1 MAQQHRK
8 LMDPPGKNS
17 QPAVAEPAVRQLCD
31 KLGVLVVDDEHLVR
45 IMVQLGLERNG
56 FNVWLA
62 PNGPEA
68 IDLYRAH
75 KEDID
80 VVLLDVC
87 MPGLDGPATLDALRK
102 RNPEV
107 RACFMSGD
115 TGSYEPD
122 ELVQRGAAR
131 VIAKPFYL
139 DDLAN
144 ILRLVAHDISADL
157 IRKCMPAAHP

>member
-1 MAQQHRK
+1 MRHPLGEPVKR
-8 LMDPPGKNS
+8 PPEK
-17 QPAVAEPAVRQLCD
+17 ARIVEPSVRHLND
-31 KLGVLVVDDEHLVR
+31 KPRVLVVDDDHLVR
-45 IMVQLGLERNG
+45 IMLQLGLERNG
-56 FNVWLA
+56 FEVWLA
-62 PNGPEA
+62 PNGREA
-68 IDLYRAH
+68 IDLYRTH

-115 TGSYEPD
+115 PGSYQPH
-122 ELVQRGAAR
+122 ELVQRGAAH
-131 VIAKPFYL
+131 VFAKPFQL

-144 ILRLVAHDISADL
+144 ILRLVAHGVSSDL
-157 IRKCMPAAHP
+157 LPVLCQR

>member
-1 MAQQHRK
+1 MPQQHRK
-8 LMDPPGKNS
+8 FMNPPGKKS
-17 QPAVAEPAVRQLCD
+17 QSAEAEPTVRQLCD

-56 FNVWLA
+56 FDVWLA
-62 PNGPEA
+62 PNGREA

-87 MPGLDGPATLDALRK
+87 MPGLDGPATLAALRK
-102 RNPEV
+102 SNPEV
-107 RACFMSGD
+107 RACFMSGN

-122 ELVQRGAAR
+122 ELVQRGAAH
-131 VIAKPFYL
+131 VIAKPFLL

-144 ILRLVAHDISADL
+144 ILRLVAHDLPTDL
-157 IRKCMPAAHP
+157 IRQCMPVAHP